1 MKKNFKTFVLG
12 AVIGAMCVSVPALA
26 DVIWEKID
34 VVRNHITVMVEGEKL
49 DADNFLYL
57 DTTYVP
63 IRAVAEALGM
73 NVTYENGVA
82 YIEGKYAAVFGGE
95 KIVLSNGIEATDKE
109 LAAYKNFYA
118 YDPSMVGATDEQL
131 TSAAMSGIMQYR
143 GLVEVA
149 ADNNIV
155 IGEEFNNDFNEWM
168 ESILTT
174 YGSEEEM
181 MADMEEAGFTYEM
194 YKRYQETNYLYSK
207 LMELGAFAVTEAEI
221 NAYYTANSAMFPYE
235 GVQAQHILI
244 STKDENGIDITDKA
258 ILKDL
263 EEKANAVYK
272 EAIGGADFNELITKY
287 GEDPGMEQNPEGYI
301 FTTGEMVDEFE
312 DTAFALK
319 DGEISKP
326 VQTVYGWHIIKKIK
340 TYTVLPLTEDLTEYI
355 SQIIST
361 EKVYAA
367 IDAKLAD

>member
-12 AVIGAMCVSVPALA
+12 AIIGAMCVSVPALA

-34 VVRNHITVMVEGEKL
+34 VVRNHITVMVGGEKL

-82 YIEGKYAAVFGGE
+82 YIQDKYAAEFGGQ
-95 KIVLSNGIEATDKE
+95 KIILPNGFETTDEE
-109 LAAYKNFYA
+109 LAAYKKFYA
-118 YDPSMVGATDEQL
+118 QDPSMAGATDEQL
-131 TSAAMSGIMQYR
+131 QSAAISGILQYR
-143 GLVEVA
+143 ALAAVA
-149 ADNNIV
+149 ADNNII
-155 IGEEFNNDFNEWM
+155 IGQEFYNNFSNIMAYM
-168 ESILTT
+168 ELN

-181 MADMEEAGFTYEM
+181 LAAMEKAGYTYDM
-194 YKRYQETNYLYSK
+194 YKRYQETDYLYSE
-207 LMELGAFAVTEAEI
+207 LMELSVFAATEAEI
-221 NAYYTANSAMFPYE
+221 NEYYTANSARFPYN

-244 STKDENGIDITDKA
+244 STNDERGAAITDQAALKA
-258 ILKDL
+258 L

-272 EAIGGADFNELITKY
+272 EAISGADFNELIAKY
-287 GEDPGMEQNPEGYI
+287 GQDPGMEQNPEGYI
-301 FTTGEMVDEFE
+301 FTTGEMVAQFE
-312 DTAFALK
+312 DAAFALK

-326 VQTVYGWHIIKKIK
+326 VQSVYGWHIIKKIK
-340 TYTVLPLTEDLTEYI
+340 THTVQPLTEDLTAYI
-355 SQIIST
+355 SEAIST

-367 IDAKLAD
+367 VNAKLAD